1 MNKFSVNDWLTIQ
14 TRKDLTFIRRSIEH
28 ETVNNAIFADMFI
41 AFFSFVMDHVLWSV
55 VDPNTGAVEQVAPSW
70 YWICTA
76 FLLVAVPIAI
86 FAWGIYKKERFQA
99 DVKKVMPVEYLV
111 DLFDNEICYNAMTAD
126 SMRDHM
132 MNESETFE
140 DEIRKFYFIEA
151 AYYANKAVSQLFY
164 FKNQG
169 KKAIQT
175 KNSLGGI
182 SFVRFHNVCEIVS
195 NIYEDLISYTKEHEI
210 YKPLLEDS
218 KDFIFNF
225 NDLLKHMGGII
236 PEIKN
241 SMDAL
246 IIAGSQDSTSN

>member
-14 TRKDLTFIRRSIEH
+14 ARKDLTFIRRSIER
-28 ETVNNAIFADMFI
+28 ETVNYAIFADIFI
-41 AFFSFVMDHVLWSV
+41 AVFSFVMDHVLWTV
-55 VDPNTGAVEQVAPSW
+55 IDPNTGAVEQIAPSW

-76 FLLVAVPIAI
+76 FLLVIVPVAI
-86 FAWGIYKKERFQA
+86 FIHGVYKKERFHT

-132 MNESETFE
+132 LNENEAFE
-140 DEIRKFYFIEA
+140 EEIRKFYFIEA
-151 AYYANKAVSQLFY
+151 AYYANKAISQLFY

-182 SFVRFHNVCEIVS
+182 SFVRFYNVCE
-195 NIYEDLISYTKEHEI
+195 HR
-210 YKPLLEDS
+210 
-218 KDFIFNF
+218 
-225 NDLLKHMGGII
+225 
-236 PEIKN
+236 
-241 SMDAL
+241 
-246 IIAGSQDSTSN
+246 